1 MYMHKTARSSCCQE
15 DTRTNEDSLA
25 QCASG
30 MEKLSWHTTACH
42 HLPLS
47 NSVFASRQ
55 L

>member
-1 MYMHKTARSSCCQE
+1 MYMNKTARSSQQGI
-15 DTRTNEDSLA
+15 RTNEDSLA